1 MMRPKPR
8 SGAKCRC
15 RGVIAPIG
23 YLRSVPARPTST
35 SDFEIAHGSRGAM
48 VDARRGEGFVPVDRK
63 SGKRAL
69 ESVGDARCAERT
81 DRWAATGSP
90 NWTID
95 SVIVGGRWVSSDA
108 RLAVRTWPRL
118 SAPSSP
124 LGSRPIS
131 LSYRASSRCPSARF
145 PSPHFVPALISTK
158 PRQGLRRRPQ
168 VFRLAFTL
176 CDWVRSNQ

>member
-1 MMRPKPR
+1 M
-8 SGAKCRC
+8 
-15 RGVIAPIG
+15 
-23 YLRSVPARPTST
+23 
-35 SDFEIAHGSRGAM
+35 
-48 VDARRGEGFVPVDRK
+48 PVDRK

-69 ESVGDARCAERT
+69 ESVGERT

-124 LGSRPIS
+124 LGSPYLSFLSCILTMSVRDSQSPLCPRVYRPS
-131 LSYRASSRCPSARF
+131 HGEGSAVGPKYSASRLP
-145 PSPHFVPALISTK
+145 FVIGSALINSYYPACVRFLDSRHHSHFNCDLASLINETAEG
-158 PRQGLRRRPQ
+158 RAMFYGRTTNSGIHTRR
-168 VFRLAFTL
+168 
-176 CDWVRSNQ
+176 NK